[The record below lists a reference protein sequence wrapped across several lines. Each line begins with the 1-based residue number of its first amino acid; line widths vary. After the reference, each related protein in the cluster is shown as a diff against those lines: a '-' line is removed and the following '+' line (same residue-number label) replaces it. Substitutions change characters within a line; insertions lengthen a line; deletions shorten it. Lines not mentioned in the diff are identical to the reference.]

1 MYILDMSN
9 FYHLKDLSSNF
20 EDYLKTIGDLE
31 ADKGQV
37 RSKEIAK
44 IMKVKPSSVTNAL
57 QVLREQELISYEPYG
72 PVTMT
77 SRGKRIWLI
86 IHQKYKT
93 VKDFFTEILEID
105 NKTSDELACTIEHSI
120 SPQVTERLLLL
131 KQFLKGDDTCGTGT
145 LRRLHDFF
153 IEQTKDI
160 AKEIAREI
168 PMFLLS
174 VLKPGEKA
182 TIHKI
187 KTDGDL
193 SIRQRFMDMGI
204 SRGQK
209 VIVERVAPLGD
220 PMEITIRG
228 YSLSLRKS
236 EAELVIVK

>member
-1 MYILDMSN
+1 MSN
-9 FYHLKDLSSNF
+9 FYHIKDLSSNF

-31 ADKGQV
+31 ANNGQV

-57 QVLREQELISYEPYG
+57 QVLREQKLITYEPYG
-72 PVTMT
+72 PITMT

-93 VKDFFTEILEID
+93 VKGFLTEILEID
-105 NKTSDELACTIEHSI
+105 NETADKLACTIEHAI
-120 SPQVTERLLLL
+120 SPQVTERILLLR
-131 KQFLKGDDTCGTGT
+131 QFLKDDNTCGADTIEK
-145 LRRLHDFF
+145 LHNFF
-153 IEQTKDI
+153 IEQTKETE
-160 AKEIAREI
+160 KEIGKEI

-187 KTDGDL
+187 NGN
-193 SIRQRFMDMGI
+193 SAIRQKFLDMGL
-204 SRGQK
+204 SRGQEI
-209 VIVERVAPLGD
+209 IVERVAPLGD
-220 PMEITIRG
+220 PIEITIRG

-236 EAELVIVK
+236 EAELIIVR

>member
-1 MYILDMSN
+1 MSN

-31 ADKGQV
+31 ASKGQV

-57 QVLREQELISYEPYG
+57 QVLREQKLISYEPYG
-72 PVTMT
+72 PIIMT

-105 NKTSDELACTIEHSI
+105 HKTADELACTMEHAI
-120 SPQVTERLLLL
+120 SPQITERILLLR
-131 KQFLKGDDTCGTGT
+131 QFLKDDSTCGTDT
-145 LRRLHDFF
+145 IERLHDFF
-153 IEQTKDI
+153 AKQTEKTE
-160 AKEIAREI
+160 KEIGKEI

-174 VLKPGEKA
+174 VLKPGERA

-187 KTDGDL
+187 NGDQAL
-193 SIRQRFMDMGI
+193 RQNFLDMGL
-204 SRGQK
+204 SRGQE

-220 PMEITIRG
+220 PIEITIRG

-236 EAELVIVK
+236 EAELIIVM